1 VGQKGKMKKQQEGK
15 MKKVEAKI
23 EKGKKELEVCED
35 KKCPFH
41 GELSLRGRTFYGY
54 VTKKLPTRIKIEFE
68 RTLYI
73 KKFERYMKK
82 KTKMHAKLPAC
93 MVDKIEVG
101 DYVKI
106 VECRPLSKILHF
118 VVVEKIRG
126 REETGK

>member
-1 VGQKGKMKKQQEGK
+1 MKMKKA
-15 MKKVEAKI
+15 EAKTENR
-23 EKGKKELEVCED
+23 EKKTSKQELEVCND

-41 GELSLRGRTFYGY
+41 GSLSLRGRTFYGY
-54 VTKKLPTRIKIEFE
+54 VVKKLPTRIKIEFE

-82 KTKMHAKLPAC
+82 KTKIHAKLPPC
-93 MVDKIEVG
+93 MKDKIQLG

-118 VVVEKIRG
+118 VVTEKIRG
-126 REETGK
+126 KEETGK